1 MTVKMCIKYPQ
12 QQLYQDG
19 MIRRK
24 PIHQIVK
31 KSETSMTANNGVA
44 ATFCR
49 RVASQNNHP
58 YLIKKNN
65 NNHHGIDV
73 ARIRKAVSEIAAKEK
88 NSEHFVPVK
97 VEAVEA
103 VKTEQG
109 SGVDAFIAI
118 MVHASKCK

>member
-31 KSETSMTANNGVA
+31 KSETSMSSTNNPI
-44 ATFCR
+44 CR
-49 RVASQNNHP
+49 RVVSHP
-58 YLIKKNN
+58 YLNKNN
-65 NNHHGIDV
+65 NHAIDV
-73 ARIRKAVSEIAAKEK
+73 ARIRKVVSVIAAKEK
-88 NSEHFVPVK
+88 NPELLFPVK
-97 VEAVEA
+97 AEV
-103 VKTEQG
+103 VKTEPG